1 MPVIRS
7 VFFDLYGTLFT
18 YGNMGHA
25 FQAWHQ
31 TLANALLSFGKKI
44 SVHEIKEH
52 CKKFFTLPIAPNEE
66 FTAYEIRLKKFFSD
80 YQLEVSSTWLHS
92 FANSSMDS
100 WQAEITLHSEAIPL
114 LSALQ
119 KRNIHTGIISNFEH
133 APHVRNLL
141 KSFGLEPYLQTIILS
156 AEVQLKKP
164 DSRIFLLA
172 SSLSSISPQETLFVG
187 DNPKEDFEGAKNAG
201 MQTYLYK
208 NASPLM
214 PILEIINKHDS

>member
-44 SVHEIKEH
+44 SIHEIKEH

-66 FTAYEIRLKKFFSD
+66 FTAYEIRLRKFFSD

-141 KSFGLEPYLQTIILS
+141 KSSGLEPYLQTIILS
-156 AEVQLKKP
+156 AEVQLKNLIPEFSFWLVLYLAFPRKK
-164 DSRIFLLA
+164 RFLWATIQKKILKVLKMQACRLIFTK
-172 SSLSSISPQETLFVG
+172 TL
-187 DNPKEDFEGAKNAG
+187 
-201 MQTYLYK
+201 
-208 NASPLM
+208 PL
-214 PILEIINKHDS
+214 